1 MGLVVVLAAA
11 ALLAYLLTYD
21 PQAPLI
27 QTPPCIFRTLT
38 GLFCPGCGTRSA
50 LIQLSRGTLYAAL
63 RLNPL
68 TVIALPVGLYF
79 VISQAHIAF
88 TGRSLPRLF
97 LPPSWIWTLFIFIL
111 LYWVARNLPMYPF
124 YLIHPTIL

>member
-1 MGLVVVLAAA
+1 VVVLVAAL
-11 ALLAYLLTYD
+11 LLAYLLTYD

-50 LIQLSRGTLYAAL
+50 LIQLSQGNFKAAW

-68 TVIALPVGLYF
+68 AVIALPVGLYF
-79 VISQAHIAF
+79 VISQAHIAS

-97 LPPSWIWTLFIFIL
+97 LPPAWIWTLFIFLL
-111 LYWVARNLPMYPF
+111 LYWVARNVPLYPF
-124 YLIHPTIL
+124 ILLHPTILQF